1 MLNGTPTVLLPQKN
15 PVVFKF
21 FTFPCAVESG
31 TGTISSGDQPIAEC
45 NKSSGL
51 QKRRRNPAGP
61 PIRPFRGTKEGF
73 FKQ

>member
-1 MLNGTPTVLLPQKN
+1 MPLINFVPGTGTH
-15 PVVFKF
+15 
-21 FTFPCAVESG
+21 
-31 TGTISSGDQPIAEC
+31 TGTISGGDQPIAEC

-51 QKRRRNPAGP
+51 RKHRRNPPGP